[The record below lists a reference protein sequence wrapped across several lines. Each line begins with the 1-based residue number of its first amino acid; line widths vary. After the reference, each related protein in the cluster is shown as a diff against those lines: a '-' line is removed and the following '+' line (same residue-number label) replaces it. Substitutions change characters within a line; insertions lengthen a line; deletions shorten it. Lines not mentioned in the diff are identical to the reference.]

1 MAAQRSIINDGAGTH
16 KSQEQIA
23 AEAEAARLRRLIEE
37 INNKIV
43 RINQLKAQI
52 ASSTEALHNTRNSF
66 ANGGHSYNGISL
78 GMTTGAACIAALN
91 SASSAL
97 DAAYDIQKTKLN
109 LLQNQYRR
117 VCSML

>member
-1 MAAQRSIINDGAGTH
+1 MAAQRSVINDGGSA
-16 KSQEQIA
+16 KSQEQKA